1 MTDNPLCDSPEE
13 AAMHEVLLAGSPITA
28 TRSGQRDSVYGVEER
43 ASTIYEWAKDRG
55 YDPATRTYR
64 VAS

>member
-1 MTDNPLCDSPEE
+1 MRDGQLFDSLEE
-13 AAMHEVLLAGSPITA
+13 AVICEVSSHGLPITA
-28 TRSGQRDSVYGVEER
+28 TRSGQRDSVYGIEEV
-43 ASTIYEWAKDRG
+43 ASTIAEWAGVWG

>member
-1 MTDNPLCDSPEE
+1 MSDEMPFEVREE
-13 AAMHEVLLAGSPITA
+13 AAIHVVSPSPITA
-28 TRSGQRDSVYGVEER
+28 TRSGQRDSVYGIEEV
-43 ASTIYEWAKDRG
+43 ASTIAEWAKDRG

>member
-1 MTDNPLCDSPEE
+1 MSDEMPFEVREE
-13 AAMHEVLLAGSPITA
+13 AAIHEVSSHGSVITA
-28 TRSGQRDSVYGVEER
+28 TRSGQRDSVYGIEEV
-43 ASTIYEWAKDRG
+43 APTIAEWAKDRG